1 MLKIILL
8 LYFIFADKE
17 LTSCL
22 NKCVPYQWF
31 GF

>member
-8 LYFIFADKE
+8 LNFIFADKE

-22 NKCVPYQWF
+22 NKCVPYQ
-31 GF
+31 